1 MIAIKNKS
9 YTLFPAGV
17 EQMVILC
24 VKAFIKKERRLDYLQ
39 ANRGMGKCK
48 YINGAFDSKRMKSR
62 APQMEH
68 SVRNYNEKLN
78 LFITRPIKNSCV

>member
-39 ANRGMGKCK
+39 ANRGDGKMQV
-48 YINGAFDSKRMKSR
+48 Y
-62 APQMEH
+62 
-68 SVRNYNEKLN
+68 
-78 LFITRPIKNSCV
+78 

>member
-17 EQMVILC
+17 EQMVIPC

-39 ANRGMGKCK
+39 ANRGDGKMQV
-48 YINGAFDSKRMKSR
+48 Y
-62 APQMEH
+62 
-68 SVRNYNEKLN
+68 
-78 LFITRPIKNSCV
+78 